1 MRAPGRSPAG
11 TALARPTGRGKI
23 SRVPGAPPCGAGAR
37 RPPRLQNPLAAARGR
52 RRRGNGGSGGSG
64 SGVPAVPAPG
74 GPCRA
79 RGSRLPGVPAPGGPC
94 RARGLSPG
102 GQGAVLRLLPRHGC
116 SRCRRRFSPPG
127 TERTPAPPGVLR
139 TSGQGRG
146 EAAAAPGPGVLS
158 LRGSHGPGAGRP
170 QLAGGNR
177 ARRRLPP
184 ALGGLG
190 VPDGAG
196 RGKRGKLGENGAETG
211 PFPTF
216 SPPAG
221 GLRCGS
227 GGTGRCPVGAAC
239 SSGPCPACRQLP
251 TGRRGPCL
259 SPQAAGAAP
268 VPSRGRTPRLWAGG
282 SCQDPR
288 ETRGRHWL
296 AAGPRVSQ
304 RQELPCP
311 PWQPRVSGL
320 SPSPPVR
327 DPPWVPSWA
336 PVTFPAGFGT
346 DPLGSPLGG
355 QWLQLGLWG

>member
-11 TALARPTGRGKI
+11 TALARPTGRGKV
-23 SRVPGAPPCGAGAR
+23 SRVPGAPP
-37 RPPRLQNPLAAARGR
+37 PRER
-52 RRRGNGGSGGSG
+52 RRRRERERG
-64 SGVPAVPAPG
+64 PG
-74 GPCRA
+74 GPGS
-79 RGSRLPGVPAPGGPC
+79 RGSLPGPGVPAPGGPGS
-94 RARGLSPG
+94 RGSLPGPGSVSGRPG
-102 GQGAVLRLLPRHGC
+102 GRAEAASPPRLLPV
-116 SRCRRRFSPPG
+116 PPPLL
-127 TERTPAPPGVLR
+127 PARDRADTGASGRAPDQRPGP
-139 TSGQGRG
+139 GRG
-146 EAAAAPGPGVLS
+146 CGRAGPGCPVSPGLSRSRRGAAAAGGREPGPTAS
-158 LRGSHGPGAGRP
+158 PACPGRP
-170 QLAGGNR
+170 R
-177 ARRRLPP
+177 SP
-184 ALGGLG
+184 
-190 VPDGAG
+190 G
-196 RGKRGKLGENGAETG
+196 RGRAWETG
-211 PFPTF
+211 ETGGKW
-216 SPPAG
+216 SRTGAVSYLLPPAG

-288 ETRGRHWL
+288 ETRGRHRL